1 METFLAELNS
11 NPVFMGLLLILMN
24 IGSRFIM
31 VDIPDSIEEI
41 FKSVFARSFVVFAIL
56 FISSRDILLS
66 LIMTI
71 VFYILMK
78 YLLNPKSKSC
88 VLPQKEKYLKVQKPA
103 SFVKDI
109 IPTSTYEKAKKLVQ
123 LYETEDN

>member
-41 FKSVFARSFVVFAIL
+41 FKSVFARSFEVFAIL

>member
-1 METFLAELNS
+1 
-11 NPVFMGLLLILMN
+11 MN

>member
-31 VDIPDSIEEI
+31 IDIPDSIEEI

-88 VLPQKEKYLKVQKPA
+88 VLPQKEKYLKVQNPA
-103 SFVKDI
+103 SFVKDV
-109 IPTSTYEKAKKLVQ
+109 IPTSTYEKAKRLVQ
-123 LYETEDN
+123 LYEAED